1 MKPGFTMA
9 LSGSFPKPFDRLDW
23 VFGNGGDA
31 EEITRTEFVLSNSFS
46 FFGLGSDFLELLALG
61 V

>member
-1 MKPGFTMA
+1 MA

-23 VFGNGGDA
+23 VFGNSDA

>member
-1 MKPGFTMA
+1 MKLGFTMA

-23 VFGNGGDA
+23 VFGNSDA